1 MRDYRDAKAMAQ
13 TLREALSQRHVNLTN
28 SETLELVSKMLGV
41 SDWNTL
47 SATIKGDRGQRVQ
60 SKTPGNAGAILPS
73 LPIKD
78 WVLFPAMQV
87 PLWIKRPKTVQALN
101 QAFLHRR
108 ELVIVAQKSDSIED
122 PAAEDVYDI
131 GVTASVLDVGP
142 PSDKAVE
149 LRPVL
154 EGSTQILV
162 QTQGRVAIRNF
173 SADGGKYEVE
183 VDPVDEGAIVEAP
196 GVIERAANEF
206 DKYAADRNIVV
217 DKMWPLRGLHDPGR
231 VADMIAQRLQLNV
244 KAKQAI
250 LATLDPLLR
259 LERVIALLET

>member
-142 PSDKAVE
+142 PKPSNSVRYSKA
-149 LRPVL
+149 LRKSSCKPKAAL
-154 EGSTQILV
+154 RSGTSPPTAESTKSKSTQ
-162 QTQGRVAIRNF
+162 
-173 SADGGKYEVE
+173 SMK
-183 VDPVDEGAIVEAP
+183 
-196 GVIERAANEF
+196 ER
-206 DKYAADRNIVV
+206 
-217 DKMWPLRGLHDPGR
+217 
-231 VADMIAQRLQLNV
+231 
-244 KAKQAI
+244 
-250 LATLDPLLR
+250 
-259 LERVIALLET
+259 